1 MGSLSPLQIALLI
14 IAAVSA
20 AGVIITFVRS
30 RTTYSGYEE
39 IVADI
44 RRLGSSLG
52 GETFRDGADVVVSGS
67 YQKLPAVVR
76 FSNAENTPG
85 LNIRMQAPATF
96 KLSVVPAGAQVT
108 EGGRILVRT
117 TDDIFDTRF
126 NTRTDQPTQAK
137 MFLTRGTTGLLQR
150 LACSKN
156 TYLSVGSGAI
166 ELSELVIPATPG
178 QHAIEHLKAML
189 KLSEALR
196 QMPGAETVKLV
207 TFERE
212 HNVAGRIAM
221 VAGAI
226 VALASVFAAV
236 KVPNQTVVSGLNATL
251 ASGILPL
258 DAAQIPNAPQWRVAK
273 ADELDNVAV
282 SWLRGNGE
290 EPVSRIEGDFTGTG
304 ASREIAYLLVG
315 PDGSRRVVLLAGDGN
330 RYDTRFPYVGLIAR
344 IPKDMVGSVKWLDDK
359 VPQGITGDGLLLVRA
374 PQDGASGMVLF
385 LSGRGI
391 VSAVPADY
399 PSISLR

>member
-1 MGSLSPLQIALLI
+1 MGSLSPLQIAFLI
-14 IAAVSA
+14 VAAVSA

-30 RTTYSGYEE
+30 RMTYSGYGE
-39 IVADI
+39 IVGDI

-85 LNIRMQAPATF
+85 LNIRVQAPATF
-96 KLSVVPAGAQVT
+96 NLSVVPSGAQVT

-117 TDDIFDTRF
+117 TDEMFDARF

-137 MFLTRGTTGLLQR
+137 MFLTRGVTGLLQR

-156 TYLSVGSGAI
+156 TFLSVGSGAI

-178 QHAIEHLKAML
+178 QHAVEHLKAMV

-196 QMPGAETVKLV
+196 EMPGAETVKLV

-212 HNVAGRIAM
+212 RNVAGRIAM

-226 VALASVFAAV
+226 VALASIFAAV
-236 KVPNQTVVSGLNATL
+236 KVPNRPAVPGVNATL
-251 ASGILPL
+251 SSGIMPL
-258 DAAQIPNAPQWRVAK
+258 DAIQISNAPQWRVAH
-273 ADELDNVAV
+273 ADELDGTAV
-282 SWLRGNGE
+282 RWLRSNGG
-290 EPVSRIEGDFTGTG
+290 EPMGRIEGDFSGSG
-304 ASREIAYLLVG
+304 FGHDIAYLLVTK
-315 PDGSRRVVLLAGDGN
+315 DGSRRVVLLAGNEN

-344 IPKDMVGSVKWLDDK
+344 VPKDMVSSVKWLGGK
-359 VPQGITGDGLLLVRA
+359 APQGVTGDGLLLVRDRE
-374 PQDGASGMVLF
+374 DGASGMVLF
-385 LSGRGI
+385 LSGRGV
-391 VSAVPADY
+391 VSAVPVDY